1 MSDDES
7 LTDDEWINEFE
18 DDEEKFGEFY
28 NEPVDY
34 INIYFLYLKNKE
46 ILYRKNIKY
55 YLRKANILSS
65 EELIGLIVKFKR
77 KDEKIYS
84 ILKNSID
91 THYENINKFI
101 QSNEDTMK
109 EIKSFESIEFDNTI
123 PVFKEL
129 NNIFIFI
136 CNKEKKNNT
145 SRKNKIVIE
154 SNIQNNLK
162 EVQKEEPK
170 EEPKEEQKVKE
181 NKDTKKIKITLTNE
195 NKKTKK
201 NTNDIMKNLIKK
213 H

>member
-18 DDEEKFGEFY
+18 DDEDKFGEFY

-55 YLRKANILSS
+55 YLRKVNILSS

-109 EIKSFESIEFDNTI
+109 EIKNFESIEFDNTI

-162 EVQKEEPK
+162 EESKEES
-170 EEPKEEQKVKE
+170 KVKE

-213 H
+213 Y

>member
-162 EVQKEEPK
+162 EVPK

>member
-7 LTDDEWINEFE
+7 LTDDEWINNFE

-34 INIYFLYLKNKE
+34 IYIYFLYLKNKE

-55 YLRKANILSS
+55 YLRKINILSS

-77 KDEKIYS
+77 KNEKIYS

-109 EIKSFESIEFDNTI
+109 EIKNFESIEFNNTI

-136 CNKEKKNNT
+136 CDKEKKNNT

-154 SNIQNNLK
+154 PNSKNEIKEDKLK
-162 EVQKEEPK
+162 KNDEKMEESK
-170 EEPKEEQKVKE
+170 IKE
-181 NKDTKKIKITLTNE
+181 NKDTKKIKITLINE

-201 NTNDIMKNLIKK
+201 NNTSSIVKI
-213 H
+213 

>member
-7 LTDDEWINEFE
+7 LTDDEWINNFE

-34 INIYFLYLKNKE
+34 IYIYFLYLKNKE

-55 YLRKANILSS
+55 NLRKINILSS

-77 KDEKIYS
+77 KNEKIYS

-109 EIKSFESIEFDNTI
+109 EIKNFESIEFNNTI

-136 CNKEKKNNT
+136 CDKEKKNNT

-154 SNIQNNLK
+154 PNSKNEIKEDKLK
-162 EVQKEEPK
+162 KNDEKMEESK
-170 EEPKEEQKVKE
+170 IKE
-181 NKDTKKIKITLTNE
+181 NKDTKKIKITLINE

-201 NTNDIMKNLIKK
+201 NNTSSIVKI
-213 H
+213 